1 MLNISGQ
8 PIIPGCTA
16 PTYRIEMY
24 NSNEALSTPVI
35 TLTLTVDP
43 AQFALSPDNTGGF
56 SLTSVPSA
64 NPNFPTYVDFT
75 RTIVLSPE
83 EFAQVDFQATVPPTF
98 LSGLDPQVN
107 IYLFASFT
115 PPPPEVGCPIQ
126 DSEVSFFPSFS
137 KQIGTNGQTTF
148 LEDVATDNP
157 NDGLNELNAL
167 YAVTNAGLFAIP
179 HQDVVI
185 NGTLEVDIDY
195 AFTQY
200 SNLHLMPDA
209 QILVNKPG
217 SIFII
222 DGAKVKS
229 CDAMWQSIDVS
240 NGAYLAL
247 WNSEV
252 SDGKVAV
259 DLKSN
264 GSVECNDNIF
274 KNNNTSLSATGAI
287 AYLGFDGNTI
297 TATGALKTP
306 FVAQGK
312 PKVGVELSNVPTAVV
327 LHGTGLNQY
336 SNLYNGII
344 AKGTTL
350 SVKNSIFKDITEVA
364 STSGVPFSGH
374 GIHVENNT
382 TDRKLTQEGLGDG
395 SASAVS
401 FDNCTFGIFNIGTN
415 LDAKNNRMVSM
426 VTGIESRNCQNKDI
440 SIKQNRITSSLTGIN
455 MFQNA
460 KVKSA
465 IIEDNL
471 VIVSDIANIGGISNA
486 TGIRAEEF
494 PVSNLNYRI
503 NENTVNMAHG
513 RRGISLTNG
522 NLISIRDNTVWNSGT
537 VATNGMGIDV
547 VGSRYLPISCNV
559 VDGNTLGSNTI
570 GLHVEGTFESRAR
583 CNQAIEHNVGVNYFG
598 MCDGAQL
605 RGNQM
610 STAANGFILGTPNS
624 SNQLGWIGEQRYRGN
639 RWTSG
644 FTSFPAWFTGVTN
657 PIIIAQHRFVVD
669 PNQTLLQLQEQ
680 FPTGVQ
686 PNGGWFTLMQPNPG
700 ESTYACPSGCN
711 GDPDFPQVLTEFDDL
726 IADGSDI
733 GATVC
738 IAATNWTAKRH
749 LYTRLQDNPGLASG
763 NLLMQGF
770 LGAQAN
776 TTVGAFYNIES
787 QIQQL
792 LTPSANDESLL
803 GINRAAVDV
812 KSDSIV
818 NIEAQIAGGG
828 LTESQIAQLRAQQVQ
843 LQSGISSIQA
853 QSDATLGNIASQRA
867 SSAAN
872 IRQSNNAIN
881 TTQVYELNQQQVN
894 DIYLQTLAVGSTAFT
909 SQQLSTLLSVASQCA
924 LCGGDGVFM
933 ARSMYAM
940 ADPSVKFIDA
950 ELCAGAQPIQTPN
963 TNEPHQMVTI
973 YPNPASYWALLETN
987 SADDF
992 EAHVQIFD
1000 VSGKLVTSSVQIFF
1014 ADEPS
1019 LLNLSGLHSGYYLVK
1034 VLMDGRL
1041 IHSGK
1046 LIIAH

>member
-98 LSGLDPQVN
+98 LPGLDPQVN

-137 KQIGTNGQTTF
+137 KQIGTNGQTTS

-195 AFTQY
+195 AFTQN

-350 SVKNSIFKDITEVA
+350 SVKNSVFKDITEGA
-364 STSGVPFSGH
+364 STAGVPFSGH

-440 SIKQNRITSSLTGIN
+440 SIKQNRITTSLTGIN

-559 VDGNTLGSNTI
+559 MDGNTLGSNTI

-583 CNQAIEHNVGVNYFG
+583 CNQAMEHNVGVNYFG

-610 STAANGFILGTPNS
+610 STAANGFVLGTPNS
-624 SNQLGWIGEQRYRGN
+624 SIPQGWIGKQRFRGN
-639 RWTSG
+639 LWNGG
-644 FTSFPAWFTGVTN
+644 FSSFPAWFPGAGFD
-657 PIIIAQHRFVVD
+657 IASNHSFLID
-669 PNQTLLQLQEQ
+669 PNQTPAQLLVQN
-680 FPTGVQ
+680 PPGVQ
-686 PNGGWFTLMQPNPG
+686 PNSGWFVQQTPNPG
-700 ESTYACPSGCN
+700 ESTYTCPSNCN

-726 IADGSDI
+726 IANGSDL

-803 GINRAAVDV
+803 GSNRAAVDA
-812 KSDSIV
+812 KSDSIASM
-818 NIEAQIAGGG
+818 EAQIAGGG
-828 LTESQIAQLRAQQVQ
+828 LTEQQILQLRAQQAQ

-853 QSDATLGNIASQRA
+853 QSDTILGNISNQRTNTAAS
-867 SSAAN
+867 
-872 IRQSNNAIN
+872 IRQSNSAIN
-881 TTQVYELNQQQVN
+881 ATQAYELNQQQAN
-894 DIYLQTLAVGSTAFT
+894 DIFLQTVAVGNTNYTTAQT
-909 SQQLSTLLSVASQCA
+909 NTLLSIAEQCA
-924 LCGGDGVFM
+924 LCGGDAVFM
-933 ARSMYAM
+933 ARAMYSKV
-940 ADPSVKFIDA
+940 DPSRKFVDQ
-950 ELCAGAQPIQTPN
+950 ELCQGAQPIKQPLDSK
-963 TNEPHQMVTI
+963 QVKFSIM
-973 YPNPASYWALLETN
+973 PNPASYWALIAVEGGGR
-987 SADDF
+987 F
-992 EAHVQIFD
+992 EGQAQIID
-1000 VSGKLVTSSVQIFF
+1000 ISGKLVGSFVVEMLEG
-1014 ADEPS
+1014 EPY
-1019 LLNLSGLHSGYYLVK
+1019 LLDLSALQTGFYTVRLTQESN
-1034 VLMDGRL
+1034 VLL
-1041 IHSGK
+1041 TEK
-1046 LIIAH
+1046 LIIAR